1 MNFKEAIFIKEFIEK
16 WFIVKIYGPRC
27 YLVNAIDFIKQCP
40 WIMHD
45 ASISRDNNG
54 IVIL

>member
-16 WFIVKIYGPRC
+16 WFTVKIYGPRC
-27 YLVNAIDFIKQCP
+27 SLVNAIDFIIQYSR
-40 WIMHD
+40 IMHD
-45 ASISRDNNG
+45 ASISRDNNW